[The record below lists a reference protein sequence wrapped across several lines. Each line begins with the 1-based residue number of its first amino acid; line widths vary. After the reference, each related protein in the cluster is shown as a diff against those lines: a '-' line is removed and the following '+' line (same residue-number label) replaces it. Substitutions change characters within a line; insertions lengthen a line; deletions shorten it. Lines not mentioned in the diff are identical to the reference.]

1 VRGQSS
7 GEAVTMSMASP
18 LMGHR
23 QYEAMVGGRLIAATT
38 DRFELRIYDAA
49 GRLNRLIRS
58 PARDRPVSRR
68 EWEAVIEETIEDR
81 EGTPEA
87 RRAVLDLA
95 EAAPMPE
102 TRPAYGRFVADSEGY
117 LWIEPYRPAESETVP
132 WLVVDP
138 EGPILGSVELPRGF
152 RPTDIGR
159 DYVLGLARDETDVEH
174 VRLLTLSR

>member
-1 VRGQSS
+1 
-7 GEAVTMSMASP
+7 VTMSMASP

-38 DRFELRIYDAA
+38 DRFELRVYDAA
-49 GRLNRLIRS
+49 GGLSRLIRS
-58 PARDRPVSRR
+58 PARDRPVLRQ
-68 EWEAVIEETIEDR
+68 EWDAVIEETIEDR

-95 EAAPMPE
+95 KAAPMSE
-102 TRPAYGRFVADSEGY
+102 TRPAYGRFV
-117 LWIEPYRPAESETVP
+117 
-132 WLVVDP
+132 VDP
-138 EGPILGSVELPRGF
+138 AGPILGSVELPWGF

-174 VRLLTLSR
+174 VRLLTLVR